1 MPLYISIKS
10 KLAWALLSLLLADPA
25 RGGWSLE
32 EVQQQALSH
41 RKEIGAAE
49 ARLKAAEQKPSV
61 VSALED
67 PMLMPS
73 IDHYPFEKAGDM
85 EEESNGSFDWS
96 IALEQR
102 FPLSRLRSHRR
113 EVAEA
118 EVAMAR
124 SNSEKTVQEVALQAA
139 SAFFMVEEKRRM
151 ADITQEQITLA
162 KQWIATAT
170 SRYESGRG
178 SSSDILRSE
187 VELARLVAT
196 RQALAAEVRSAE
208 AMLNASMGRSPAEPL
223 PALLPVAFPS
233 TLPDHSKVVATA
245 QQQRPELQA
254 GSAETARA
262 RAETAVMRSMN
273 APMGLVRLGY
283 ASTMAEGDGA
293 MVMFGVSLPIW
304 QGRNRSSVAEAVAM
318 EQMAEADLE
327 AMRQM
332 AAGEASAALGEL
344 EAAHIHYRMLQE
356 EVIPRTERLL
366 APALAAYA
374 SGQGALTDVIE
385 SNRAL
390 RTAETEVAMAHTRLG
405 LAWAQLHRVTGTSSL
420 VSSIT
425 PSPPNRETP
434 P

>member
-1 MPLYISIKS
+1 MMPLYISIKS

-41 RKEIGAAE
+41 RQEIGAAD
-49 ARLKAAEQKPSV
+49 ARLRAAEQRPAT

-73 IDHYPFEKAGDM
+73 IDHYPFEKAGEM
-85 EEESNGSFDWS
+85 EERNGSFDWS
-96 IALEQR
+96 LAVEQR

-124 SNSEKTVQEVALQAA
+124 SNSDKTVQEIALQAA
-139 SAFFMVEEKRRM
+139 SAFFMVAEKRRM
-151 ADITQEQITLA
+151 AEIAQEQITLA
-162 KQWIATAT
+162 RQWVATAT

-178 SSSDILRSE
+178 SSADILRSE
-187 VELARLVAT
+187 VELARLAAT
-196 RQALAAEVRSAE
+196 RQALEAEIRSAE
-208 AMLNASMGRSPAEPL
+208 AMLNASMGRNPAEPL
-223 PALLPVAFPS
+223 PALLPVLFPA
-233 TLPDHSKVVATA
+233 TLPDHNEVLSAA

-254 GSAETARA
+254 GSAEIARA

-304 QGRNRSSVAEAVAM
+304 QGRNRSSLSEAVAM
-318 EQMAEADLE
+318 EQMAESDLA
-327 AMRQM
+327 AMQQM

-374 SGQGALTDVIE
+374 SGQGALADVIE

-405 LAWAQLHRVTGTSSL
+405 LAWARLYRVTGTSTL
-420 VSSIT
+420 ER
-425 PSPPNRETP
+425 SP
-434 P
+434 

>member
-41 RKEIGAAE
+41 RQEIGAAD
-49 ARLKAAEQKPSV
+49 ARLRAAEQRPAT

-73 IDHYPFEKAGDM
+73 IDHYPFEKAGGM
-85 EEESNGSFDWS
+85 EERNGSFDWS
-96 IALEQR
+96 LAVEQR

-118 EVAMAR
+118 EIALAR
-124 SNSEKTVQEVALQAA
+124 SGSEKTIQEITLQAT
-139 SAFFMVEEKRRM
+139 SAFFMLDEKRRM
-151 ADITQEQITLA
+151 AAITGEQITLA
-162 KQWIATAT
+162 RQWAATAT
-170 SRYESGRG
+170 TRYEAGKG
-178 SSSDILRSE
+178 SAADILRGE
-187 VELARLVAT
+187 VEIARL
-196 RQALAAEVRSAE
+196 AAAKQSLEAEIRAAE
-208 AMLNASMGRSPAEPL
+208 AMLNASMGRNPTDPVPELLPVVF
-223 PALLPVAFPS
+223 PALLP
-233 TLPDHSKVVATA
+233 DHSEVVAAA
-245 QQQRPELQA
+245 QQQRPELQ
-254 GSAETARA
+254 GGNAEIARA

-304 QGRNRSSVAEAVAM
+304 QGKSRSSISEAVAM
-318 EQMAEADLE
+318 EQMAESDLA

-374 SGQGALTDVIE
+374 SGQGALADVIE

-405 LAWAQLHRVTGTSSL
+405 LAWARLYRVTSTSTL
-420 VSSIT
+420 ER
-425 PSPPNRETP
+425 SP
-434 P
+434 